1 MDCIYELLSKVEANA
16 KEDYALAKKRRDPNL
31 LMYFQGKI
39 GACNEIKELLK
50 HDG

>member
-1 MDCIYELLSKVEANA
+1 MCIYDILKNIEENA
-16 KEDYALAKKRRDPNL
+16 EEDLALAKKRKDPNL

-50 HDG
+50 HDE